1 MKGQTR
7 REAGPIVRAR
17 YLVLGILGA
26 AIVSGGLFVALRYG
40 FPTPDSTLP
49 PASATAPAPV
59 ETGAT
64 GVASAPKVTDVPAA
78 PDGLASKVA
87 EKGEKGLTAEE
98 RAAWDKYLAETAA
111 VVSDNADAFRSALE
125 TAVAAIIAGDAEGLS
140 ASFAPDE
147 NVSDVFVQSLASVY
161 PPIEQSAS
169 QPTVSVFAVNDAT
182 VYFGYS
188 VVRWQDGGI
197 ISEHTIAVPMRF
209 VGARW
214 YLTSIG
220 SGTGGL
226 RAVQSVRIGD

>member
-1 MKGQTR
+1 MRT
-7 REAGPIVRAR
+7 R

-26 AIVSGGLFVALRYG
+26 AIVSGGLYVALRYG
-40 FPTPDSTLP
+40 FPTPDTALA
-49 PASATAPAPV
+49 PASATSPAPV

-87 EKGEKGLTAEE
+87 EKGEAGLTAEE
-98 RAAWDKYLAETAA
+98 RAAWQKYLAETAA
-111 VVSDNADAFRSALE
+111 IVSGNADAFRSALE
-125 TAVAAIIAGDAEGLS
+125 TAVAAIIAGDTESLS

-147 NVSDVFVQSLASVY
+147 DVSDAFVESLVSVY

-169 QPTVSVFAVNDAT
+169 QPTVSVFAVDRAT
-182 VYFGYS
+182 VYFGYA